1 MKKLS
6 LIDMD
11 AEGLVYVAF
20 SRVTASRSYN
30 GIGYFRYCLEKPLN
44 ENERAILNARYNNI
58 AFGEAIYRYSPSTI
72 KYQTLLVF
80 DKKIK

>member
-1 MKKLS
+1 MKKLN

-11 AEGLVYVAF
+11 KEGLVYFAF
-20 SRVTASRSYN
+20 SRVTATRSRN
-30 GIGYFRYCLEKPLN
+30 GIGYFIYHLEKPLS
-44 ENERAILNARYNNI
+44 ENKQAILNAQYNNI
-58 AFGEAIYRYSPSTI
+58 AFGKSMYRYAPQV